1 MTTIWAK
8 QALTASGW
16 QNNIRIDI
24 DERGRI
30 ELLQSGAEPQGHC
43 VKILLPAPGNVH
55 SHGFQRAMAGR
66 TEHRSPGQQDNFW
79 TWRLLIYKFLE
90 QLSPEDIQSITAYA
104 QMEMLESG
112 FASVAEFHYVHH
124 QPRGVPYQ
132 NIAEL
137 SERII
142 AAAAETGIGLTLLP
156 VYYQYG
162 GCGKR
167 KLSTEQLRFG
177 NNQNSYL
184 KLFEKASR
192 AIAELPPDSRIGSA
206 VHSLRAVD
214 ADGLDFATSVAPQ
227 SVFHIHVAEQTK
239 EIEEFES
246 YNGVRP
252 VEWLLD
258 NANLDDRW
266 CLVHATQMTKQ
277 ETLNLAKSG
286 AVVGLCPITESNLG
300 DGIFN
305 GDLYASKGGK
315 FGIGTDSNVRVSL
328 CEELRTL
335 EYSQRLKEHARA
347 VLADPGMSTGR
358 ALYDTITEGSAQAL
372 LRDIGLLA
380 EGNYADL
387 LVLDAD
393 SVDIAD
399 RVHDDILDSF
409 IFSGD
414 NHMVSEVWSAGRHV
428 VSEGRHFRR
437 SEITQRYLATI
448 DCLDMSY

>member
-1 MTTIWAK
+1 M
-8 QALTASGW
+8 
-16 QNNIRIDI
+16 
-24 DERGRI
+24 
-30 ELLQSGAEPQGHC
+30 
-43 VKILLPAPGNVH
+43 
-55 SHGFQRAMAGR
+55 
-66 TEHRSPGQQDNFW
+66 
-79 TWRLLIYKFLE
+79 
-90 QLSPEDIQSITAYA
+90 
-104 QMEMLESG
+104 
-112 FASVAEFHYVHH
+112 
-124 QPRGVPYQ
+124 
-132 NIAEL
+132 
-137 SERII
+137 
-142 AAAAETGIGLTLLP
+142 
-156 VYYQYG
+156 
-162 GCGKR
+162 
-167 KLSTEQLRFG
+167 
-177 NNQNSYL
+177 
-184 KLFEKASR
+184 
-192 AIAELPPDSRIGSA
+192 
-206 VHSLRAVD
+206 RAVD

-227 SVFHIHVAEQTK
+227 SVCHIHVAEQAK

-246 YNGVRP
+246 YNGVLP

-305 GDLYASKGGK
+305 GELYASKGGK

-372 LRDIGLLA
+372 LRDIGLLT
-380 EGNYADL
+380 ERSYADL

-399 RVHDDILDSF
+399 RVDDDILDSF

-448 DCLDMSY
+448 DCLDMSYWHG